1 MTPRPATLAQIAEGA
16 ESIEDFGRLLR
27 DWLHELRRVSS
38 RPQVDAAIGGRP
50 RLLRNCF
57 AGGAVADA
65 WLAAYAELVAQR
77 TNGIPPNWAFDRARV
92 APEPWFSKESVG
104 IKSRVF
110 ALQQAPMPFK
120 RRNLYTPSVDLPLR
134 LHAGRPSK
142 SLEEKRRSNAE
153 RQRRFRDRR
162 RSELATLR
170 THLLEMPLGIP

>member
-1 MTPRPATLAQIAEGA
+1 LAQIAEGA

-65 WLAAYAELVAQR
+65 WLAA
-77 TNGIPPNWAFDRARV
+77 RARV
-92 APEPWFSKESVG
+92 APEPWFSKESAG
-104 IKSRVF
+104 IKSRGF